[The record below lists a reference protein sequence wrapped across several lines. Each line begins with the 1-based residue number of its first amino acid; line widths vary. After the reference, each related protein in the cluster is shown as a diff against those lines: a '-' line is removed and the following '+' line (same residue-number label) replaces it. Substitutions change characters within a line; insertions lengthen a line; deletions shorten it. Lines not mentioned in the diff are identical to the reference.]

1 MIHLIRNRVT
11 LVWFILVAATAA
23 SWEFGHGVGLSD
35 LRYASIAII
44 VIAFVKV
51 RFVILD
57 FMEIRHAP
65 IPMRI
70 VGEVWAV
77 VVCTA
82 LIVLYLHGTPP
93 TVAS

>member
-1 MIHLIRNRVT
+1 MIHLVRNRVT
-11 LVWFILVAATAA
+11 LVWFLLVVATAA
-23 SWEFGHGVGLSD
+23 SWEFGHGVGFDSI
-35 LRYASIAII
+35 RHASIAII

-65 IPMRI
+65 LPMRI
-70 VGEVWAV
+70 VGEVWGV

-82 LIVLYLHGTPP
+82 LVVLLMKAPY
-93 TVAS
+93 